1 MLLKVYVETSV
12 IGAYFEER
20 DDVVSASQCYWSR
33 LWWDHISSQYDV
45 IISEAVV
52 NELANPNYP
61 HSQDTVALVD
71 NIQHVE
77 LVGEVY
83 DIVNIYIERKLMP
96 GNILGDALHLA
107 LASYHKCDYLL
118 TWNCKHLANPNKF
131 QHIRIVNTALGL
143 YVPVITTPNQLI
155 GGNDDY

>member
-1 MLLKVYVETSV
+1 MPPKVYVETSV

-20 DDVVSASQCYWSR
+20 TDVVSASQRHWSR
-33 LWWDHISSQYDV
+33 LWWDEIRSEYDV
-45 IISEAVV
+45 VVSEAVI

-61 HSQDTVALVD
+61 YSQNTVALVED
-71 NIQHVE
+71 IQRVE
-77 LVGEVY
+77 PVDEVY
-83 DIVNIYIERKLMP
+83 DIINIYVTRKLMP
-96 GNILGDALHLA
+96 RDILGDALHLA

-118 TWNCKHLANPNKF
+118 TWNCRHLANPNKF

-155 GGNDDY
+155 GDTND

>member
-20 DDVVSASQCYWSR
+20 DDVVSAAQCHWSR

-45 IISEAVV
+45 ITSEAVI
-52 NELANPNYP
+52 NELADPDFQY
-61 HSQDTVALVD
+61 SQSALSLVD
-71 NIQHVE
+71 AVPQVE
-77 LVGEVY
+77 ISNEVR
-83 DIVNIYIERKLMP
+83 DIVKVYITRKLMP
-96 GNILGDALHLA
+96 QGPLGDALHLA

-131 QHIRIVNTALGL
+131 QHIRIVNIELGL
-143 YVPVITTPNQLI
+143 YVPVITTPNQLV
-155 GGNDDY
+155 GGTDD

>member
-1 MLLKVYVETSV
+1 MPPKVYVETSV

-20 DDVVSASQCYWSR
+20 TDVVSASQRHWSR
-33 LWWDHISSQYDV
+33 LWWDEIRSGYDV
-45 IISEAVV
+45 VVSEAVI

-61 HSQDTVALVD
+61 YSQNTVALVED
-71 NIQHVE
+71 IQRVE
-77 LVGEVY
+77 PVDEVY
-83 DIVNIYIERKLMP
+83 DIINIYVTRKLMP
-96 GNILGDALHLA
+96 QDILGDALHLA

-118 TWNCKHLANPNKF
+118 TWNCRHLANPNKF

-155 GGNDDY
+155 GDPND

>member
-1 MLLKVYVETSV
+1 MRPKVYVETSV

-20 DDVVSASQCYWSR
+20 EDVVSTAQRHWSR
-33 LWWDHISSQYDV
+33 LWWDEIKSEYDV
-45 IISEAVV
+45 VVSEAVI

-61 HSQDTVALVD
+61 YSQNAVVLVED
-71 NIQHVE
+71 IQHVE

-83 DIVNIYIERKLMP
+83 DIINIYVTRKLMP
-96 GNILGDALHLA
+96 QDILGDALHLA

-143 YVPVITTPNQLI
+143 YVPIITTPNQLI
-155 GGNDDY
+155 GDPND

>member
-1 MLLKVYVETSV
+1 M
-12 IGAYFEER
+12 
-20 DDVVSASQCYWSR
+20 DD
-33 LWWDHISSQYDV
+33 
-45 IISEAVV
+45 
-52 NELANPNYP
+52 
-61 HSQDTVALVD
+61 
-71 NIQHVE
+71 IQHVE

-83 DIVNIYIERKLMP
+83 EIVNIYITRKLMP
-96 GNILGDALHLA
+96 RDILGDALHLA

-155 GGNDDY
+155 GGPND

>member
-1 MLLKVYVETSV
+1 MPPKVYVETSV

-20 DDVVSASQCYWSR
+20 TDVVSASQRHWSR
-33 LWWDHISSQYDV
+33 LWWDEIRNGYDV
-45 IISEAVV
+45 VVSEAVI

-61 HSQDTVALVD
+61 YSQDTVALVEG
-71 NIQHVE
+71 IQHVE
-77 LVGEVY
+77 LVGEAH

-96 GNILGDALHLA
+96 RDIFGDALHLA

-155 GGNDDY
+155 GDPND

>member
-20 DDVVSASQCYWSR
+20 TDVVSAAQRHWSR
-33 LWWDHISSQYDV
+33 LWWDHISNKYNV
-45 IISEAVV
+45 IVSEGVI
-52 NELANPNYP
+52 NELADPDFKY
-61 HSQDTVALVD
+61 SRSALSLVD
-71 NIQHVE
+71 KVPQVE
-77 LVGEVY
+77 IGNEIR
-83 DIVNIYIERKLMP
+83 DIVNIYITKKLMP
-96 GNILGDALHLA
+96 QGILGDALHLA

-143 YVPVITTPNQLI
+143 YVPVITTPNQLV
-155 GGNDDY
+155 GGPND

>member
-1 MLLKVYVETSV
+1 MPPKVDVETSV

-20 DDVVSASQCYWSR
+20 TDVVSASQGYWSR
-33 LWWDHISSQYDV
+33 LWWDEIRNGYDV
-45 IISEAVV
+45 VVSEAVI

-61 HSQDTVALVD
+61 YSQDTLALVEG
-71 NIQHVE
+71 IQHVE
-77 LVGEVY
+77 LVGEAH
-83 DIVNIYIERKLMP
+83 DIVNIYIQRKLMP
-96 GNILGDALHLA
+96 RDIFGDALHLA

-131 QHIRIVNTALGL
+131 QHIRIINTALGV

-155 GGNDDY
+155 GDPND

>member
-1 MLLKVYVETSV
+1 MRPKVYVETSV

-20 DDVVSASQCYWSR
+20 EDVVSTAQRHWSR
-33 LWWDHISSQYDV
+33 LWWDEIKSEYDV
-45 IISEAVV
+45 VVSEAVI

-61 HSQDTVALVD
+61 YSENAVALVED
-71 NIQHVE
+71 IQHVE
-77 LVGEVY
+77 SVGEVY
-83 DIVNIYIERKLMP
+83 DIINIYVTRKLMP
-96 GNILGDALHLA
+96 RDILGDALHLA

-143 YVPVITTPNQLI
+143 YVPIITTPNQLI
-155 GGNDDY
+155 GDPND